1 MATWNYANSYEWME
15 HVTDMGPVIITCAV
29 NGGVQGKESHAALP
43 ETPEEIAEAVHEVYT
58 AGASVVHIHGRS
70 PSNWADCTNDPAVY
84 HTINRLVREACPD
97 IIINNTTGGGP
108 TTTMNDRIR
117 CLEAQPEMASLN
129 MGPDMSRFVLRERNA
144 PLPYPHERLEYDVCI
159 PFTYG
164 FIEQLAGVMLE
175 RGIKPEMEMYHPGE
189 YWVAQALIARDLVKP
204 PYLFQYVMGYQTSS
218 YPTPENL
225 INLIRELPANS
236 LFAACGIGK
245 FQWPM
250 TTMSILMG
258 GHVRVGLED
267 NLYLRRGQKLKHNR
281 EAVEKVACIAQELNR
296 EVATPAQTR
305 EVLGISPTPSTY

>member
-15 HVTDMGPVIITCAV
+15 HITAMEPVIITCAV

-70 PSNWADCTNDPAVY
+70 PSNWADCTDDPAVY

-129 MGPDMSRFVLRERNA
+129 MGPDMSRFVIRERKA
-144 PLPYPHERLEYDVCI
+144 PLEHPHERLEYDVCI

-175 RGIKPEMEMYHPGE
+175 KGIKPEMEIYHPGE
-189 YWVAQALIARDLVKP
+189 YWVAQALISRDLVKP

-225 INLIRELPANS
+225 INLIRELPANA

-258 GHVRVGLED
+258 GNVRVGLED

-281 EAVEKVACIAQELNR
+281 EAVEKVARIAQELNR
-296 EVATPAQTR
+296 EIATPAQAR
-305 EVLGISPTPSTY
+305 EMLGLSATPSSY

>member
-15 HVTDMGPVIITCAV
+15 KVTEMGPVIITCAI

-43 ETPEEIAEAVHEVYT
+43 ETPEEIAEAVHEVYL

-70 PSNWADCTNDPAVY
+70 PSNWADCTDDPEVY
-84 HTINRLVREACPD
+84 RTINRLVRAACPD

-108 TTTMNDRIR
+108 TTSMEDRIR

-129 MGPDMSRFVLRERNA
+129 MGPDMSRFVVRERKA
-144 PLPYPHERLEYDVCI
+144 PLEHPHERLEYDVCI

-175 RGIKPEMEMYHPGE
+175 KGIKPEMEMYHPGE
-189 YWVAQALIARDLVKP
+189 YWVAEQLISRGLVKP

-218 YPTPENL
+218 YPTPANL
-225 INLIRELPANS
+225 INLIGELPANA

-267 NLYLRRGQKLKHNR
+267 NLYVRRGQKLKHNR
-281 EAVEKVACIAQELNR
+281 EAVEKVARIAGELNR
-296 EVATPAQTR
+296 EVATSAQAR
-305 EVLGISPTPSTY
+305 EMLGLSPTPSTY